1 MRSSLM
7 ISGLSG
13 YMIVICTV
21 TVSDKVQNNSIYMI
35 LKCYVYDIVPVRGV
49 NESQHASF
57 LSSPQEK

>member
-21 TVSDKVQNNSIYMI
+21 FDKVQYNSIYMI
-35 LKCYVYDIVPVRGV
+35 LKCYVYDIVQYTHDC
-49 NESQHASF
+49 SM
-57 LSSPQEK
+57 

>member
-35 LKCYVYDIVPVRGV
+35 LKCYVYDIVQYTHDC
-49 NESQHASF
+49 SM
-57 LSSPQEK
+57 